1 MLSFV
6 EVLLCVVGAV
16 VLLPGVVLLV
26 EALAALAGVPGE
38 AESGQAAG
46 PRVAVL
52 VPAHDE
58 SSGIVQTVRAL
69 IEQLPPNGRV
79 VVVADNCTDDTAVLA
94 AQAGATV
101 LERHDPTRIGKGFAI
116 SFGLDHLAEAPPDI
130 VILVDADC
138 RISRG
143 GLSTLARL
151 ATSTGRPVQAEYLL
165 TVPANPGPMAT
176 VGALAILVRNR
187 VRPRGLRR
195 LGFPC
200 QLTGSGMAFPWAVL
214 RGAPAT
220 GANLVEDLV
229 MGIELALQGHPPLLC
244 PSVQVG
250 SELPEGAAAGLR
262 QRRRWEHGQLQTL
275 VTYGPRLLAAGLA
288 RGRAG
293 LLALGLDLMV
303 PPLALLV
310 MLEVGWLA
318 LTLGLALA
326 GVVPFAPAA
335 LAAAGLALVGAA
347 VAVAWAGFGRQ
358 IIRARQLVF
367 VPLYLLW
374 KIPLYLALAVRGGQ
388 KKWERTARKGEST
401 EPPESTKPT
410 DRAVG

>member
-1 MLSFV
+1 
-6 EVLLCVVGAV
+6 
-16 VLLPGVVLLV
+16 
-26 EALAALAGVPGE
+26 
-38 AESGQAAG
+38 
-46 PRVAVL
+46 
-52 VPAHDE
+52 
-58 SSGIVQTVRAL
+58 
-69 IEQLPPNGRV
+69 
-79 VVVADNCTDDTAVLA
+79 
-94 AQAGATV
+94 
-101 LERHDPTRIGKGFAI
+101 
-116 SFGLDHLAEAPPDI
+116 
-130 VILVDADC
+130 
-138 RISRG
+138 
-143 GLSTLARL
+143 
-151 ATSTGRPVQAEYLL
+151 
-165 TVPANPGPMAT
+165 MAT

-326 GVVPFAPAA
+326 GVVPFAPAV

-347 VAVAWAGFGRQ
+347 LAVAWAGFGRQ